1 MAHKNKQTNAD
12 RIRAMSNDE
21 LARALYNGLDARF
34 CKNLPECEKLL
45 DSDDGIPEEK
55 CIGCALAWL
64 RSVAEEED
72 G

>member
-1 MAHKNKQTNAD
+1 MGHANNQTNVE
-12 RIRAMSNDE
+12 RIRTMSDE
-21 LARALYNGLDARF
+21 KLAQALYNGLDARF

-55 CIGCALAWL
+55 CIGCALTWL
-64 RSVAEEED
+64 RSIAEEED